1 MHDTRRR
8 IPLAYRT
15 ENGQK
20 GIIVARFEKH
30 FLPVISPGHDV
41 KEKTWRVDTGVT
53 RHEGKVAPARSRVE
67 DWRGIS
73 QVLPICYRPFRLTV
87 PH

>member
-1 MHDTRRR
+1 MPHNVTIER

-41 KEKTWRVDTGVT
+41 KEKTWRVDTAVT
-53 RHEGKVAPARSRVE
+53 RHEGKVAPTRNLSKSSLKE
-67 DWRGIS
+67 S
-73 QVLPICYRPFRLTV
+73 KRLADNGN
-87 PH
+87 